1 LDTTDTTVYIVDD
14 DTMVRNGTA
23 RLVRSLGMH
32 AETFSSAQEFLD
44 FDTPDTPSCVVL
56 DVRMPGLTGMDLQKE
71 MVRRDLQLPIVFV
84 TGHGDIPMSV
94 QAMKK
99 GAQDFLTKPFD
110 EEELIAAIDRAI
122 ECDAEQRV
130 ERTAKD
136 EILQRVDRLTPR
148 EREVLALVVT
158 GMLNKQVAGQLG
170 TTEKT
175 VKVHRARAMKKM
187 QAGSLADAVRMTEKI
202 GLSADNQ
209 PSAVS
214 KDAPPT
220 SN

>member
-1 LDTTDTTVYIVDD
+1 
-14 DTMVRNGTA
+14 
-23 RLVRSLGMH
+23 
-32 AETFSSAQEFLD
+32 
-44 FDTPDTPSCVVL
+44 
-56 DVRMPGLTGMDLQKE
+56 MPGLTGMDLQEE
-71 MVRRDLQLPIVFV
+71 MVRRDLQLPVVFV

-110 EEELIAAIDRAI
+110 EDELIATIDRAI
-122 ECDAEQRV
+122 DRDMEQRL
-130 ERTAKD
+130 ERTVKD
-136 EILQRVDRLTPR
+136 ELQKRLDTLTPR

-158 GMLNKQVAGQLG
+158 GMLNKQIAGQIG

-187 QAGSLADAVRMTEKI
+187 KAGSLAEAVRMTEKI

-209 PSAVS
+209 PDVVP
-214 KDAPPT
+214 KDDPPT
-220 SN
+220 SS

>member
-1 LDTTDTTVYIVDD
+1 MDTTDATVYIVDD
-14 DTMVRNGTA
+14 DSMVRNGTA
-23 RLVRSLGMH
+23 RLVRSFGMNSV
-32 AETFSSAQEFLD
+32 TFSSAQEFLD
-44 FDTPDTPSCVVL
+44 FDKPNTPSCVVL
-56 DVRMPGLTGMDLQKE
+56 DVRMPGLTGMDLQEE

-110 EEELIAAIDRAI
+110 EDELIAAIERAI
-122 ECDAEQRV
+122 DRDMEQRL

-136 EILQRVDRLTPR
+136 AIQQRLDTLTPR
-148 EREVLALVVT
+148 EREVLSLVVT
-158 GMLNKQVAGQLG
+158 GMLNKQIAGQLG

-187 QAGSLADAVRMTEKI
+187 KAGSLAEAVRMTEKI
-202 GLSADNQ
+202 GLSVDNQ
-209 PSAVS
+209 PDVVP
-214 KDAPPT
+214 KDDSPT
-220 SN
+220 SS